1 MNTFRRPY
9 TFDRVSRIVFS
20 LLLGGAIIYLIILIK
35 SALLPFL
42 IAWLIAYLLNPM
54 VGFFQYKLKLR
65 NRVASILVTLLS
77 VFAIFTL
84 LTIMLIPSIVEEV
97 DKAKETLTYYQNQ
110 GKTLPVIPQEWTN
123 FFIHN
128 IDIERYFSQMTSE
141 EVSQLVQGIAPKI
154 WGFLS
159 DSINILMSFLTLF
172 VILMYIIF
180 ILLDFDRISN
190 GFIGLFPT
198 RHRKLASQMLN
209 DISSSMNKYFR
220 GQALVAG
227 IVGILYAIGFKIID
241 LPLGILMGVLMG
253 FLNLVPYMQFIGLI
267 PTAVLCLLKSAET
280 GQGFWVIFGL
290 CLLVM
295 AIAQGIEDLIIIPKV
310 MGKVTGLNPAII
322 LLSLSIWGSAL
333 GVMGLIIA
341 LPMTTLC
348 LSYYRRYILKENDE
362 DFSEPIPS
370 DNE

>member
-1 MNTFRRPY
+1 MKMNTTRRPY

-54 VGFFQYKLKLR
+54 VGFFQYKLKFK

-128 IDIERYFSQMTSE
+128 VDIERYFSQMTSE

-180 ILLDFDRISN
+180 ILLDFDRISS

-241 LPLGILMGVLMG
+241 LPMGILMGVLMG

-267 PTAVLCLLKSAET
+267 PTET

-333 GVMGLIIA
+333 GVIGLIIA

-348 LSYYRRYILKENDE
+348 LSYYRRYILKEKDE
-362 DFSEPIPS
+362 DFFYPIS
-370 DNE
+370 TDNE